1 MKLIIFPITQSREK
15 QVSLPARSELAAEM
29 EADYEELEKQWEEE
43 EEEDKVVHNI
53 KVKNYLFTYIWGE
66 SGDNIVVTMDENN

>member
-1 MKLIIFPITQSREK
+1 MKLIIFPITQNREK

-53 KVKNYLFTYIWGE
+53 KVKNYLSTYMG
-66 SGDNIVVTMDENN
+66 

>member
-43 EEEDKVVHNI
+43 EEEEEDKVVHNI
-53 KVKNYLFTYIWGE
+53 KVKNYLSTYMG
-66 SGDNIVVTMDENN
+66 

>member
-1 MKLIIFPITQSREK
+1 MKLIIFPKTQSREK

-53 KVKNYLFTYIWGE
+53 KVKNYLSTYTGGIW
-66 SGDNIVVTMDENN
+66 

>member
-1 MKLIIFPITQSREK
+1 MKLIIFPIKQSREK

-43 EEEDKVVHNI
+43 EEEEDKVVHNI
-53 KVKNYLFTYIWGE
+53 KVKNYLSTYMGGIW
-66 SGDNIVVTMDENN
+66 

>member
-1 MKLIIFPITQSREK
+1 MKLIIFPIKQSREK

-53 KVKNYLFTYIWGE
+53 KVKNYLSTYMG
-66 SGDNIVVTMDENN
+66 

>member
-1 MKLIIFPITQSREK
+1 MKLIIFPITQNREK

-43 EEEDKVVHNI
+43 EEDKVVHNI
-53 KVKNYLFTYIWGE
+53 KVKNYLSTYMG
-66 SGDNIVVTMDENN
+66 

>member
-1 MKLIIFPITQSREK
+1 MKSIIFRITQSREK

-53 KVKNYLFTYIWGE
+53 KVKNYLSTYMG
-66 SGDNIVVTMDENN
+66 

>member
-1 MKLIIFPITQSREK
+1 M
-15 QVSLPARSELAAEM
+15 SLPARSELAAEM

-53 KVKNYLFTYIWGE
+53 KVKNYLSTYMG
-66 SGDNIVVTMDENN
+66 

>member
-1 MKLIIFPITQSREK
+1 MKLIIFPITQNREK

-53 KVKNYLFTYIWGE
+53 KVKNYLSTYMGGIW
-66 SGDNIVVTMDENN
+66 